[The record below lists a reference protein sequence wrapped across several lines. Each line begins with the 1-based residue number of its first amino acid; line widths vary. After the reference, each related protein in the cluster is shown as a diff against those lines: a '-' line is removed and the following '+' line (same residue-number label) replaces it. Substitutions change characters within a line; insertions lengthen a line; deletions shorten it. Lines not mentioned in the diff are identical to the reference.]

1 MALMVPSFIAPS
13 RTCISISCRGDDA
26 VMDSLL
32 EKISIEGFFV
42 FHVTK
47 AGYISDTELCFAPN
61 PPPILGF
68 DTLIFDFGIPRAF
81 AMILLQ

>member
-1 MALMVPSFIAPS
+1 
-13 RTCISISCRGDDA
+13 
-26 VMDSLL
+26 MDSLL

-42 FHVTK
+42 FQVTK

-61 PPPILGF
+61 PPPILGC
-68 DTLIFDFGIPRAF
+68 DTLIFDFGIPSAF